1 MDSIPQPS
9 IFELF
14 AQQQLKSGIREGVK
28 YLSKVS
34 GSDWSMIS
42 MIGGN

>member
-1 MDSIPQPS
+1 MDTIPQPS

-28 YLSKVS
+28 YLSKVGQMKRLDYQMS
-34 GSDWSMIS
+34 GD
-42 MIGGN
+42 N

>member
-14 AQQQLKSGIREGVK
+14 AQNSLKSGIRDGLK
-28 YLSKVS
+28 YLSKVK
-34 GSDWSMIS
+34 ILF
-42 MIGGN
+42 

>member
-1 MDSIPQPS
+1 MNSIPQPS

-28 YLSKVS
+28 YLSKVKVNLINLN
-34 GSDWSMIS
+34 DEI
-42 MIGGN
+42 NK